1 MKKSLTGWLLQELL
15 SDKYQQ
21 SAVVRT
27 YEPGEYIFR
36 VGDAGDYMGVLTS
49 GRIEIRKGSKSIS
62 IGETGSIFG
71 EMGLI
76 DRQTRVADVV
86 AASHCKVME
95 IREGQF
101 MALVEKNPPFSLW
114 VMRMLTE
121 RLRQQ
126 TDA

>member
-1 MKKSLTGWLLQELL
+1 MTKNLTGWLLQELL

-21 SAVVRT
+21 SAVVRA
-27 YEPGEYIFR
+27 YEPGAFIFR

-49 GRIEIRKGSKSIS
+49 GRIEIRKGDKSIS
-62 IGETGSIFG
+62 IGEAGEMFG

-76 DRQTRVADVV
+76 DRQARAADVV
-86 AASHCKVME
+86 ATSHCKVME

-101 MALVEKNPPFSLW
+101 MALVEKNPHFSLC
-114 VMRMLTE
+114 VMRLLTE

-126 TDA
+126 TDT

>member
-1 MKKSLTGWLLQELL
+1 MQKSLTSWLLQELL
-15 SDKYQQ
+15 SEKYQQ

-36 VGDAGDYMGVLTS
+36 VGDAGDYMGVLTY
-49 GRIEIRKGSKSIS
+49 GRIEILKGGKAIS
-62 IGETGSIFG
+62 VGEAGSMFG

-76 DRQTRVADVV
+76 DHQTRAADVV
-86 AASHCKVME
+86 AVSYCKVME

-101 MALVEKNPPFSLW
+101 MALIEKNPPFSLT
-114 VMRMLTE
+114 VMRLLTE
-121 RLRQQ
+121 RLRKQ